1 MYSKELFNTTA
12 QQLCDV
18 GRFLFGRGWSPA
30 TSSNYSARLNEQHIA
45 ITSSGKSKGELTIA
59 DIMVVDLQG
68 IAIAEHSHQK
78 PSAETL
84 LHTLL
89 YQREGHI
96 GSVLHTHSVNATVL
110 SRLYAKQGYIQ
121 LEDYELLK
129 ALRGITTHETQ
140 QALPIFPNT
149 QDMGVLSAQVAAY
162 LDQNTTIHG
171 YLIEGHGLYTWGD
184 SIAEARRH
192 IEACEFLFDCE
203 VLTLQ
208 LRR

>member
-1 MYSKELFNTTA
+1 MYSKELFNSAA

-18 GRFLFGRGWSPA
+18 GRFLFSRGWSPA
-30 TSSNYSARLNEQHIA
+30 TSSNYSARLDTQHIA
-45 ITSSGKSKGELTIA
+45 ITSSGKAKGELSLA

-68 IAIAEHSHQK
+68 EALADHSHKK

-89 YQREGHI
+89 YQRDAKI
-96 GSVLHTHSVNATVL
+96 GGVLHTHSVNATVL
-110 SRLYAKQGYIQ
+110 SRLYAKQGFIQ

-129 ALRGITTHETQ
+129 ALRGISTHETQ

-149 QDMGVLSAQVAAY
+149 QDIAALSVQVNQYLAENAA
-162 LDQNTTIHG
+162 IHG
-171 YLIEGHGLYTWGD
+171 YLIEGHGLYTWGE
-184 SIAEARRH
+184 SVAEARRH
-192 IEACEFLFDCE
+192 IEACEFLFECE
-203 VLTLQ
+203 VLSLQ

>member
-1 MYSKELFNTTA
+1 MYSKELFNANA

-30 TSSNYSARLNEQHIA
+30 TSSNYSARLDEQHIA
-45 ITSSGKSKGELTIA
+45 ITSSGKSKGELSVD

-68 IAIAEHSHQK
+68 VATADHSHQK

-84 LHTLL
+84 LHTML
-89 YQREGHI
+89 YQRDGQI

-110 SRLYAKQGYIQ
+110 SRLYAKQGHVE

-129 ALRGITTHETQ
+129 ALRGISTHETQ

-149 QDMGVLSAQVAAY
+149 QDMVALSAQVAEY
-162 LDQNTTIHG
+162 LEKNTVIHG
-171 YLIEGHGLYTWGD
+171 YLIEGHGLYTWGN
-184 SIAEARRH
+184 SVAEARRH
-192 IEACEFLFDCE
+192 VEACEFLFECE